1 MYVLIVYGDFEHKI
15 ILFVG
20 IFKNLKSINEYST
33 GIIKYGD
40 KQRNERKGKKKNYKS
55 KKSIFEIVRI

>member
-20 IFKNLKSINEYST
+20 IFKNLKAINEYST

-40 KQRNERKGKKKNYKS
+40 KQRNERKGKKKNYKF
-55 KKSIFEIVRI
+55 KK